1 MTTIRKAT
9 PSDILLIREMA
20 WKTFPATY
28 SEILSREQTDYMME
42 WMYSPESLR
51 DQMERQGHVY
61 YIACEDNE
69 PAGYVSV
76 QRQGPGLFHLQKIYV
91 LPAFQKC
98 RLGRKL
104 FEHAVSVVRELACGP
119 CTMEL
124 NVNRD
129 NPALGFY
136 EHMGMKKVRQGDFPI
151 GNGYYLNDYIMA
163 LRIE

>member
-76 QRQGPGLFHLQKIYV
+76 QRQGPGLFHLQKSTCCPPFRNAGWDASCSSTRSP
-91 LPAFQKC
+91 LSGNSLAAPA
-98 RLGRKL
+98 RW
-104 FEHAVSVVRELACGP
+104 S
-119 CTMEL
+119 
-124 NVNRD
+124 
-129 NPALGFY
+129 
-136 EHMGMKKVRQGDFPI
+136 
-151 GNGYYLNDYIMA
+151 
-163 LRIE
+163 

>member
-91 LPAFQKC
+91 LPDASC
-98 RLGRKL
+98 SSTRSPLSGN
-104 FEHAVSVVRELACGP
+104 SLAA
-119 CTMEL
+119 
-124 NVNRD
+124 
-129 NPALGFY
+129 PA
-136 EHMGMKKVRQGDFPI
+136 RWS
-151 GNGYYLNDYIMA
+151 
-163 LRIE
+163 

>member
-9 PSDILLIREMA
+9 PSDIPLIREMA

-76 QRQGPGLFHLQKIYV
+76 QR
-91 LPAFQKC
+91 
-98 RLGRKL
+98 
-104 FEHAVSVVRELACGP
+104 
-119 CTMEL
+119 
-124 NVNRD
+124 
-129 NPALGFY
+129 
-136 EHMGMKKVRQGDFPI
+136 
-151 GNGYYLNDYIMA
+151 
-163 LRIE
+163 

>member
-76 QRQGPGLFHLQKIYV
+76 QRQGPGLFHLQKIYG
-91 LPAFQKC
+91 PAPSAETD
-98 RLGRKL
+98 RTPAPR
-104 FEHAVSVVRELACGP
+104 ATVVRTASHA
-119 CTMEL
+119 
-124 NVNRD
+124 
-129 NPALGFY
+129 PA
-136 EHMGMKKVRQGDFPI
+136 
-151 GNGYYLNDYIMA
+151 
-163 LRIE
+163 